1 MSRLDQKV
9 AEQNRI
15 AFQESQKQT
24 AQKIAVAKWLKDN
37 PEIGEL
43 NGGRYYKISGSKVIY
58 LKALTNDILSIEDF

>member
-15 AFQESQKQT
+15 AFQESLKQEAEKT
-24 AQKIAVAKWLKDN
+24 AVAEWLKDN

-58 LKALTNDILSIEDF
+58 LKALTNAVLSIEDF